1 MATIIIEKQVERDN
15 YDEIRRLVD
24 GPDTMKRGFFVT
36 LADKVSRW
44 ADCYAAYKLEDPY
57 WDDVRF

>member
-1 MATIIIEKQVERDN
+1 MATITIEKSVDSGK

-24 GPDTMKRGFFVT
+24 GPDPVKRGFFGKLAGGVT
-36 LADKVSRW
+36 RW
-44 ADCYAAYKLEDPY
+44 ADRYAAYKLESPY

>member
-1 MATIIIEKQVERDN
+1 MATITIEKPVASGK

-24 GPDTMKRGFFVT
+24 GPDSNKEGFFGT
-36 LADKVSRW
+36 LAVKLSRW
-44 ADCYAAYKLEDPY
+44 ADRYAAYKLEDPY

>member
-1 MATIIIEKQVERDN
+1 MVTTTIERPVESGK

-24 GPDTMKRGFFVT
+24 GPDTTERGFFGR
-36 LADKVSRW
+36 LAAKMSRS
-44 ADCYAAYKLEDPY
+44 ADRYAAYKLADPY